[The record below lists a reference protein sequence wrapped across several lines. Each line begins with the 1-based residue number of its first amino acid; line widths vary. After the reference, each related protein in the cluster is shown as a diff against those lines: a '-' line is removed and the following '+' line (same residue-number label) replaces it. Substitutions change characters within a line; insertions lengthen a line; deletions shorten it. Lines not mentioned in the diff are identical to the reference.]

1 MQQYFCMCIKKDIH
15 SGSGEQKFPLS
26 FIHSFPSCQS
36 HNCFKCWNCG
46 FKTKVIPKLMINWV
60 KMVIMKTNWYTNFF
74 FFNPGRLIAD
84 KHDKTEG
91 FFNPRIKLT
100 YFRSR
105 WSNSQYVQGCR
116 KIKNPG
122 CGLASKNII
131 STDWEK

>member
-1 MQQYFCMCIKKDIH
+1 MLKLWLQNKSYSKTYDKLGKDGNNENKLIYYF
-15 SGSGEQKFPLS
+15 
-26 FIHSFPSCQS
+26 
-36 HNCFKCWNCG
+36 
-46 FKTKVIPKLMINWV
+46 
-60 KMVIMKTNWYTNFF
+60 FF